1 MDLKRLP
8 FKDALVT
15 TPIYS
20 HLYEV
25 AMALDFCFGN
35 SEHQLLVNE
44 HSTEYRVAAH
54 GGFLVSIIAHAA
66 QQHFETSLK
75 EYNQSHP
82 FNIHVIFLR
91 TVPAGKA
98 EPEVKDSELGS
109 GVSTIHITLNQG
121 GKERVA
127 AYVS

>member
-1 MDLKRLP
+1 MP
-8 FKDALVT
+8 
-15 TPIYS
+15 
-20 HLYEV
+20 
-25 AMALDFCFGN
+25 LDFCFGN

-75 EYNQSHP
+75 EYNQPHP
-82 FNIHVIFLR
+82 FNISVIFLR
-91 TVPAGKA
+91 TVTAGKA
-98 EPEVKDSELGS
+98 ELEVKDSKLGS
-109 GVSTIHITLNQG
+109 GVSTIHVTLSQG